1 MNMKKTLLALFLIFS
16 LFPISTSFSQKTDT
30 ESTFAIVLTSN
41 SPYNYKDEDGTTV
54 ILGEV
59 ENTKNFPITG
69 VTIFAAFYD
78 DISEQPI
85 ETIRGTTILDVIL
98 PFSNSPYMIKSPT
111 PNSAITSVSINL
123 LGFNSASPKQ
133 ESLSIK
139 QDSFIVGKQVT
150 FSGSITNNG
159 ELTSD
164 DTKVHLV
171 FFDAFRPPRI
181 LGISSITID
190 EEIPAGSSANFD
202 FNTKYDSRA
211 VRVNVFAE
219 SNNYLA
225 NVLDLPFSAPDVLTK
240 LVTINDISIT
250 DTEGN
255 RLPDVPVD
263 STVNIQSRIWIQYSA
278 DQASP
283 EQPYIYYIQI
293 KQSGEK
299 AFVEFIG
306 KAEGAF
312 ETGGTKIPSVE
323 WKPQNTGLY
332 FVETFVW
339 DPNAVPLASKGPI
352 ALILVT

>member
-16 LFPISTSFSQKTDT
+16 LFPISTSFSQLTDT
-30 ESTFAIVLTSN
+30 GTTLGVVLTSF
-41 SPYNYKDEDGTTV
+41 SPYTYKQEDGTTV
-54 ILGEV
+54 ILGEI
-59 ENTKNFPITG
+59 ENKLRFPVTG
-69 VTIFAAFYD
+69 VKIWAGFYD
-78 DISEQPI
+78 DRSEQPI
-85 ETIRGTTILDVIL
+85 ESTVGTTILDVIP
-98 PFSNSPYMIKSPT
+98 PFSKSPYMIKSST
-111 PNSAITSVSINL
+111 PNSAITSVSINI
-123 LGFNSASPKQ
+123 LGFNSAAPKQ

-139 QDSFIVGKQVT
+139 EDSFNVGKQVT

-171 FFDAFRPPRI
+171 FIDPFIPPRI

-225 NVLDLPFSAPDVLTK
+225 NVLDLPISAPDILTK

-293 KQSGEK
+293 KQSGK
-299 AFVEFIG
+299 LPFVEFIG
-306 KAEGAF
+306 KAEGTF
-312 ETGGTKIPSVE
+312 ETGGTKMPSVE
-323 WKPQNTGLY
+323 WTPQNTGLY

>member
-1 MNMKKTLLALFLIFS
+1 MNMKKTLFALFLIFS
-16 LFPISTSFSQKTDT
+16 LFPISTSFSQLTDT
-30 ESTFAIVLTSN
+30 GTTLGVVLTSF
-41 SPYNYKDEDGTTV
+41 SPYTYKQEDGTTV
-54 ILGEV
+54 ILGEI
-59 ENTKNFPITG
+59 ENKLRFPVTG
-69 VTIFAAFYD
+69 VKIWAGFYD

-85 ETIRGTTILDVIL
+85 ESTVGTTILDVIP
-98 PFSNSPYMIKSPT
+98 PFSKSPYMIKSST
-111 PNSAITSVSINL
+111 PNSAITSVSINI
-123 LGFNSASPKQ
+123 LGFNSAAPKQ

-139 QDSFIVGKQVT
+139 VDSFNVGKQVT

-171 FFDAFRPPRI
+171 FIDPFIPPRI

-225 NVLDLPFSAPDVLTK
+225 NVLDLPISAPDILTK

-283 EQPYIYYIQI
+283 EQPYIYYTQI
-293 KQSGEK
+293 KQSGK
-299 AFVEFIG
+299 LPFVEFIG
-306 KAEGAF
+306 KAEGTF
-312 ETGGTKIPSVE
+312 ETGGTKMPSVE
-323 WKPQNTGLY
+323 WTPQNTGLY

>member
-1 MNMKKTLLALFLIFS
+1 MKKTLFALFLIFS
-16 LFPISTSFSQKTDT
+16 LFPISTSFSQLTDT
-30 ESTFAIVLTSN
+30 GTTLGVVLTSF
-41 SPYNYKDEDGTTV
+41 SPYTYKQEDGTTV
-54 ILGEV
+54 ILGEI
-59 ENTKNFPITG
+59 ENKLRFPVTG
-69 VTIFAAFYD
+69 VKIWAGFYD
-78 DISEQPI
+78 DRSEQPI
-85 ETIRGTTILDVIL
+85 DSTVGTTILDVIP
-98 PFSNSPYMIKSPT
+98 PFSKSPYMIKSST
-111 PNSAITSVSINL
+111 PNSAITSVSINI

-133 ESLSIK
+133 ESLIIK
-139 QDSFIVGKQVT
+139 EDSFNVGKQVT

-171 FFDAFRPPRI
+171 FFDPFIPPRI

-225 NVLDLPFSAPDVLTK
+225 NVLDLPISAPDVLTK

-293 KQSGEK
+293 KQSGK
-299 AFVEFIG
+299 LPFVEFIG
-306 KAEGAF
+306 KAEGTF
-312 ETGGTKIPSVE
+312 ETGGTKMPSVE
-323 WKPQNTGLY
+323 WTPQNTGLY

>member
-1 MNMKKTLLALFLIFS
+1 
-16 LFPISTSFSQKTDT
+16 
-30 ESTFAIVLTSN
+30 
-41 SPYNYKDEDGTTV
+41 
-54 ILGEV
+54 
-59 ENTKNFPITG
+59 
-69 VTIFAAFYD
+69 
-78 DISEQPI
+78 
-85 ETIRGTTILDVIL
+85 
-98 PFSNSPYMIKSPT
+98 
-111 PNSAITSVSINL
+111 
-123 LGFNSASPKQ
+123 
-133 ESLSIK
+133 
-139 QDSFIVGKQVT
+139 
-150 FSGSITNNG
+150 
-159 ELTSD
+159 
-164 DTKVHLV
+164 
-171 FFDAFRPPRI
+171 PPRI

-225 NVLDLPFSAPDVLTK
+225 NVLDLPISAPDVLTK

>member
-1 MNMKKTLLALFLIFS
+1 MKKTLLALFLIFT
-16 LFPISTSFSQKTDT
+16 LFPISTSFSQERTDT
-30 ESTFAIVLTSN
+30 GTTLGVVLTSF
-41 SPYNYKDEDGTTV
+41 SPYIYKQEDGITV

-59 ENTKNFPITG
+59 ENLKDFPVTG
-69 VTIFAAFYD
+69 VKIRAGFFD

-85 ETIRGTTILDVIL
+85 ESTVGTTILDVI
-98 PFSNSPYMIKSPT
+98 PGNSKSPYMIKSPT
-111 PNSAITSVSINL
+111 SNSAITTASINL
-123 LGFNSASPKQ
+123 IGFNSASPKQ

-139 QDSFIVGKQVT
+139 EDSFKVGNQVT

-171 FFDAFRPPRI
+171 FFDPFTPPRI

-190 EEIPAGSSANFD
+190 EGIPAGSSANFD

-225 NVLDLPFSAPDVLTK
+225 NVLDLPISAPGILTK

-263 STVNIQSRIWIQYSA
+263 STINIQSRIWIQYSA

-283 EQPYIYYIQI
+283 EQPYIYYTQI

-306 KAEGAF
+306 KAEGTF

-323 WKPQNTGLY
+323 WTPQNTGLY

-339 DPNAVPLASKGPI
+339 DPIGVPLASKGPI